1 MPVVIWELWEHE
13 EQREGCVCLSYFP
26 SGAPARDLLPS
37 SARKIW
43 TVNASNLIDAMTKR
57 NQHLEW
63 APYQPMLDEAG
74 QPYPADLAP
83 YEDT

>member
-1 MPVVIWELWEHE
+1 MRTGGRLRVPVV
-13 EQREGCVCLSYFP
+13 LSER
-26 SGAPARDLLPS
+26 S
-37 SARKIW
+37 
-43 TVNASNLIDAMTKR
+43 ASNLIDAMTKR